1 MNKTLK
7 GILLG
12 AAAGVALTS
21 AFGTPK
27 VGTATAAT
35 STYEHL
41 ELLGDIFERTRS
53 AYVEEVDEKKLI
65 ESAINGWKR
74 AL

>member
-12 AAAGVALTS
+12 AVAGVALTS

-27 VGTATAAT
+27 MGTATAAT

-53 AYVEEVDEKKLI
+53 AYAVSYTHLTLPTK
-65 ESAINGWKR
+65 A
-74 AL
+74 